1 MQTGQIDLAIG
12 DQTTLSAAKK
22 AGFASASST
31 VTNNVTG
38 VTLADRGGVLSKPL
52 SDVRVR
58 QALNYATDRSTI
70 VNALFPGNTATAEM
84 ATPGTDG
91 YDPNLQNAYPYDV
104 TKAKDLLTQAGYPS
118 GFTLELT
125 TTKTNSQDLFAQA
138 LAQQWQL
145 AGITV
150 KITDIAD
157 GNAYVAQALG
167 GKTPAFTNNFAVVP
181 IATEGTSLFLAT
193 AAYNPFHY
201 EDAKLQNLYN
211 QDVVSSG
218 SAKAALDKEIVA
230 YLVHQAWFVPVVAQG
245 LPFYA
250 TKKITGTEVSQ
261 KAQFISLYGVQPAS

>member
-1 MQTGQIDLAIG
+1 
-12 DQTTLSAAKK
+12 
-22 AGFASASST
+22 
-31 VTNNVTG
+31 
-38 VTLADRGGVLSKPL
+38 
-52 SDVRVR
+52 
-58 QALNYATDRSTI
+58 
-70 VNALFPGNTATAEM
+70 
-84 ATPGTDG
+84 
-91 YDPNLQNAYPYDV
+91 
-104 TKAKDLLTQAGYPS
+104 
-118 GFTLELT
+118 
-125 TTKTNSQDLFAQA
+125 
-138 LAQQWQL
+138 
-145 AGITV
+145 
-150 KITDIAD
+150 
-157 GNAYVAQALG
+157 VAQALG

-211 QDVVSSG
+211 QDVVASG